1 MKRFQRKRLVSFNS
15 MNDQKKQK
23 VVDYINRNGIS
34 IRQASMDLN
43 MTTSTINKIYE
54 EKFGKKDREIHQSID
69 NLKNL
74 INKNN

>member
-1 MKRFQRKRLVSFNS
+1 
-15 MNDQKKQK
+15 MNDEKKQK

-54 EKFGKKDREIHQSID
+54 EKFGKKDREIFESID
-69 NLKNL
+69 NLKSI
-74 INKNN
+74 INKIK

>member
-1 MKRFQRKRLVSFNS
+1 MKRFQRKRLISFSS
-15 MNDQKKQK
+15 MNDEKKQK

-54 EKFGKKDREIHQSID
+54 EKFGKKDREIFESID
-69 NLKNL
+69 NLKS
-74 INKNN
+74 IIKKIK